1 MRVIREITHPTYR
14 TTIFNWNN
22 KYIIKLETS
31 SMEQTFKIDQ
41 YELAS
46 DEDAVQLLDEVFIQ
60 QTIDRFNEMSVD
72 FGAAVNRLQP

>member
-1 MRVIREITHPTYR
+1 MRVIKEITHPNYR

-31 SMEQTFKIDQ
+31 TLEQTFKIDQ

-46 DEDAVQLLDEVFIQ
+46 DDDAVQLLDDIFIQ
-60 QTIDRFNEMSVD
+60 QAIHRFNQMSVD
-72 FGAAVNRLQP
+72 FGAAVNRLQS